1 MSSIITLTTDFGLYD
16 GYVGTMKGVILGI
29 NPHASIVDLSHEIP
43 PQDIEEAAY
52 LLWTSYKFFPSGT
65 IHVAVVDPGV
75 GTERPAIIVDI
86 GGQRFVGPDN
96 GIFAHVY
103 QDHPGAAVIYI
114 TNGSYCLPQ
123 LSRTFHGRD
132 VFAPVAAHLSG
143 GIPISEFGPELSK
156 PVRGE
161 VPSAL
166 VTRDYIRGQVV
177 HVDRFGNAITNISE
191 SEFQRIT
198 DGQSFRIEFHDGYVD
213 CINDTYGDVA
223 TGEAVAVIGSA
234 GMLEISVN
242 GGNAAHTLGLHR
254 ATPVSVIIE

>member
-16 GYVGTMKGVILGI
+16 GYVGAMKGVILGI
-29 NPHASIVDLSHEIP
+29 NSNVSIVDLSHEIP
-43 PQDIEEAAY
+43 PQDIQEAAY
-52 LLWTSYKFFPSGT
+52 LLWTSYRFFPRRT

-86 GGQRFVGPDN
+86 GDQWFVGPDN
-96 GIFAHVY
+96 GIFAYIY
-103 QDHPGAAVIYI
+103 QDFPGATVTYI
-114 TNGSYCLPQ
+114 TNRSYCLPQ

-132 VFAPVAAHLSG
+132 VFAPVAAHLSLG
-143 GIPISEFGPELSK
+143 TRRSEFGPELST

-161 VPSAL
+161 VSSSL
-166 VTRDYIRGQVV
+166 VTRDYIKGQVV

-191 SEFQRIT
+191 SQFLRIT
-198 DGQSFRIEFHDGYVD
+198 AGQSFRIEFKDMYVD

-223 TGEAVAVIGSA
+223 AGETLAVMGSA

-242 GGNAAHTLGLHR
+242 GGNAAHTLGLDR
-254 ATPVSVIIE
+254 TTDVSVVIE